1 MTILD
6 PVACFQKASE
16 PAVYFSQGFTIGYC
30 TGNLIVLTLALISL
44 VFCCMLFTWHI
55 KEYGFWGKKT
65 YRIHKTWIFILM
77 GLSMTLIAVKY
88 LFNLSETEFYAW
100 LLGFAQLLQSIVI
113 YLVCN
118 FFAIKSSSKSL
129 DELKWVR

>member
-113 YLVCN
+113 YLVCH